1 MLDEIRISAGKL
13 DNDISYTS
21 FPSTLLSTDNS
32 TFEKYLK
39 SRSQAISSAISQIF
53 AQHTRS
59 TPDVSEY
66 QERITQLLA
75 LEKKHVAELEKSRL
89 ESEQMEERLETASI
103 RYMMAEK
110 KLDRAKSL
118 TVAKLERQAI
128 AGGRSDGG
136 GGADGLGSN
145 KNDGPNGQADN
156 NESLAEAEIARK
168 EALTACAKQQE
179 QLEQLSADNEKL
191 TSQVAALSSRLLHL
205 TDDDY
210 ARTDLFK
217 LIKSQHEDVI
227 KRVNDLTAENIELRT
242 EAEKLQAERT
252 AYKVQLD
259 TEAQTTISEKELQLT
274 KAENDLAR
282 IRAARDELH
291 ADVQTRKAAQDQERA
306 SVVQIKQLVAAKDER
321 IKALESEIERLRI
334 QIGHSNKTT
343 VQPDVEQLPLEEL
356 RAKYTNIERQYTML
370 NQELVSMGTA
380 FSKVSSAASQKVNNL
395 SELEEKVMRLI
406 AEKSKADQKFFAAMK
421 AKEAREQEVRT
432 LRAQNSKSS
441 DMVSQLKDAEASE
454 RAALVNH
461 EKQLAEMKEALSATI
476 KQQRILQQQ
485 ITEKAIRED
494 GLKAQVDD
502 LRAALVTKDT
512 AFSAAATN
520 ARKAEVELEQSKA
533 RLEETKKSLDM
544 WKTKGLGNQ
553 SGEYEMLRV
562 CSVISPLLVRY

>member
-1 MLDEIRISAGKL
+1 
-13 DNDISYTS
+13 
-21 FPSTLLSTDNS
+21 
-32 TFEKYLK
+32 
-39 SRSQAISSAISQIF
+39 
-53 AQHTRS
+53 
-59 TPDVSEY
+59 
-66 QERITQLLA
+66 
-75 LEKKHVAELEKSRL
+75 
-89 ESEQMEERLETASI
+89 MEERLETASI

-128 AGGRSDGG
+128 AGGRSDSGG
-136 GGADGLGSN
+136 GTDGLGSN

-156 NESLAEAEIARK
+156 SERLVEAETARK
-168 EALTACAKQQE
+168 EALAACAKQQE
-179 QLEQLSADNEKL
+179 QLDQLSADNEKL
-191 TSQVAALSSRLLHL
+191 TSQAAALSSKLLHL

-227 KRVNDLTAENIELRT
+227 KRVNDLAAENIELRT

-259 TEAQTTISEKELQLT
+259 TEAQAAISEKELQLT

-306 SVVQIKQLVAAKDER
+306 SVAQIKQLVAAKDER
-321 IKALESEIERLRI
+321 IRALESEIERLRI
-334 QIGHSNKTT
+334 QIGHSNNAT
-343 VQPDVEQLPLEEL
+343 VQPDVEQLPLEDL

-380 FSKVSSAASQKVNNL
+380 FSKASSAASQKVNNL
-395 SELEEKVMRLI
+395 LELEEKVMRLI

-461 EKQLAEMKEALSATI
+461 EKQLAETREALNAAI
-476 KQQRILQQQ
+476 KQQRLLQQQ
-485 ITEKAIRED
+485 ISVKIIKED
-494 GLKAQVDD
+494 GLKAQVDN
-502 LRAALVTKDT
+502 LKAALVTKDT
-512 AFSAAATN
+512 AFGAAATN

-533 RLEETKKSLDM
+533 RLEETKRSLDM
-544 WKTKGLGNQ
+544 WKTRGLGNQ
-553 SGEYEMLRV
+553 TGEYEMLRV
-562 CSVISPLLVRY
+562 